1 MEDPTPMIG
10 HNLKKLRNKNNLSLD
25 AIAELTGISKATLS
39 QIERGKSS
47 PTLSTL
53 WKIATG
59 LKVPFS
65 VFMEKTDIEYEIIS
79 CEKLDP
85 IIECNGQMKI
95 YPFFPF
101 DATKN
106 FELLYINLEPNCSHR
121 SPKHDE
127 GIIEYIL
134 VVDGNLHVTLADVTL
149 SLQKGQ
155 ALKFVANIDH
165 SYSNQSDLTCS
176 FQNLI
181 VYQK

>member
-1 MEDPTPMIG
+1 MEDPTRVIG
-10 HNLKKLRNKNNLSLD
+10 YNLKKLRNKNGLSLD
-25 AIAELTGISKATLS
+25 DIAELTGISKGTLS

-47 PTLSTL
+47 PTVSTL

-65 VFMEKTDIEYEIIS
+65 VFMEKDDIEYQVIS
-79 CEKLDP
+79 WEKIDP
-85 IIECNGQMKI
+85 IIECNGRMKI

-106 FELLYINLEPNCSHR
+106 FEILYINIEPNCSHS
-121 SPKHDE
+121 SPKHDV
-127 GIIEYIL
+127 GVVEYIF
-134 VVDGNLHVTLADVTL
+134 VVEGKLQVILADETL
-149 SLQKGQ
+149 TLQKGQ
-155 ALKFVANIDH
+155 ALKFMANINH
-165 SYSNQSDLTCS
+165 SYCNQSESTCS